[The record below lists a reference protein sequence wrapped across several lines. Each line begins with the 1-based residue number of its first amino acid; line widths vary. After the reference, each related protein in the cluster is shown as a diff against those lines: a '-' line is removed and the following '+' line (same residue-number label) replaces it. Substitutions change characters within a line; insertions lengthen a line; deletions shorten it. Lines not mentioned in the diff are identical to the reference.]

1 MEVENMEEL
10 IKIEQKGN
18 IKIVT
23 LNRPKALNS
32 ISSQLAR
39 DFHKVLDE
47 IKFDMETRCLI
58 ITGEGRSF
66 CAGADLKERQTYTP
80 DERGRKIQ
88 EMNELVTTLFE
99 KIETLEIPT
108 IAAVN
113 GFALGGGMELAISC
127 DMRIAGEQSIF
138 GFPEIDYGSYPGAG
152 GPTMLPRRI
161 PMGKA
166 KLLLFTG
173 RRISAREAEKYDLVE
188 EVVPQDQVLAKA
200 LELAEE
206 IAQHAPLALRE
217 LKKAITYGLNTTP
230 DLSRKIS
237 IWLRRAID
245 VSEDYQE
252 GLRARNEKRKPVF
265 KGR

>member
-1 MEVENMEEL
+1 MEEL
-10 IKIEQKGN
+10 IKVEQRGN

-23 LNRPKALNS
+23 LNRPEALNA
-32 ISSQLAR
+32 ISSHLAKE
-39 DFHKVLDE
+39 FHRVLDE
-47 IKFDMETRCLI
+47 IKFDMETRVLI
-58 ITGEGRSF
+58 ITGTGRSF
-66 CAGADLKERQTYTP
+66 CSGADLKERESYTP
-80 DERGRKIQ
+80 EERGRKIL
-88 EMNELVTTLFE
+88 EMNELVTSLFE

-127 DMRIAGEQSIF
+127 DMRVAGDKSVF

-161 PMGKA
+161 PMGLA
-166 KLLLFTG
+166 KMLLFTG
-173 RRISAREAEKYDLVE
+173 RRISAEEAEKYALVE
-188 EVVPQDQVLAKA
+188 KVVPHDEVLEGA
-200 LELAEE
+200 LALAEE
-206 IAQHAPLALRE
+206 ISWHAPIALRE
-217 LKKAITYGLNTTP
+217 LKKAITYGMITTP
-230 DLSRKIS
+230 DISRKIS

-252 GLRARNEKRKPVF
+252 GLRARVEKRKPEF

>member
-1 MEVENMEEL
+1 MEEL
-10 IKIEQKGN
+10 IKVEQQGH
-18 IKIVT
+18 IKIIT
-23 LNRPKALNS
+23 LNRPEALNALTS
-32 ISSQLAR
+32 HLCKE
-39 DFHKVLDE
+39 FHKVLDE
-47 IKFDMETRCLI
+47 IKYDMETRVLI
-58 ITGEGRSF
+58 ITGSGRSF
-66 CAGADLKERQTYTP
+66 CAGADLKERGSYTEE
-80 DERGRKIQ
+80 ERGRKIQ
-88 EMNELVTTLFE
+88 EMNELVTSLFE
-99 KIETLEIPT
+99 KIETLEVPT

-113 GFALGGGMELAISC
+113 GFALGGGMELAICC
-127 DMRIAGEQSIF
+127 DMRVASEKSLF

-173 RRISAREAEKYDLVE
+173 RRISAAEAVEYDLVE
-188 EVVPQDQVLAKA
+188 KVVPHEEVMAEAIK
-200 LELAEE
+200 LAEE
-206 IAQHAPLALRE
+206 IAQHAPIALRE

-237 IWLRRAID
+237 IWLRRSID

-252 GLRARNEKRKPVF
+252 GLRARVEKRKPVF

>member
-1 MEVENMEEL
+1 MTEL
-10 IKIEQKGN
+10 LKVEQKDN
-18 IKIVT
+18 IKVIT
-23 LNRPKALNS
+23 LNRPEALNS
-32 ISSQLAR
+32 ISSQLAKE
-39 DFHKVLDE
+39 FHRVLDE
-47 IKFDMETRCLI
+47 VQYDMETRVVV

-66 CAGADLKERQTYTP
+66 CAGADLKERQSYKP
-80 DERGRKIQ
+80 EEMGRKVQ

-99 KIETLEIPT
+99 KIENLDVPV

-113 GFALGGGMELAISC
+113 GFALGGGMELALCC
-127 DMRIAGEQSIF
+127 DMRIAGEKSIF
-138 GFPEIDYGSYPGAG
+138 GFPEIDYGSFPGAG

-173 RRISAREAEKYDLVE
+173 RRISAEQAERWDLVE
-188 EVVPQDQVLAKA
+188 AVVPQEDVLSEAMK
-200 LELAEE
+200 LAEE
-206 IAQHAPLALRE
+206 IAQHAPIALRE
-217 LKKAITYGLNTTP
+217 LKKAINYGLNTTP
-230 DLSRKIS
+230 ELSRKIA

-252 GLRARNEKRKPVF
+252 GLRARVEKRKPVF